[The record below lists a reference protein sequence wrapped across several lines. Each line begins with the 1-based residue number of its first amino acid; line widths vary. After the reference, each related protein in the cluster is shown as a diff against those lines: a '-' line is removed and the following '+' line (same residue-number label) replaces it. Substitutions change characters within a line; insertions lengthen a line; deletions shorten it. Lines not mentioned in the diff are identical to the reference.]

1 MKMIT
6 FENNVTDRYEE
17 RLFRLEKRN
26 LKIYIIIASK
36 CVRKFHKGCCYPS

>member
-1 MKMIT
+1 MKMMT

-26 LKIYIIIASK
+26 LKIYIIIASYK
-36 CVRKFHKGCCYPS
+36 VPDSKSD